1 MQWIDNCLG
10 WAWYSGLVVMRWDSQ
25 SEGCEF
31 ESQHHILDDIFTL
44 ICCKNYIDVC
54 LKKTEKEARDWLKK
68 AKKRPGMAHI
78 LEICLGVNSG
88 VVNSATIFERIM
100 VAISIQNLAGK
111 ILLNFLG

>member
-1 MQWIDNCLG
+1 M
-10 WAWYSGLVVMRWDSQ
+10 
-25 SEGCEF
+25 
-31 ESQHHILDDIFTL
+31 
-44 ICCKNYIDVC
+44 
-54 LKKTEKEARDWLKK
+54 KKTEKEDRDWLKK